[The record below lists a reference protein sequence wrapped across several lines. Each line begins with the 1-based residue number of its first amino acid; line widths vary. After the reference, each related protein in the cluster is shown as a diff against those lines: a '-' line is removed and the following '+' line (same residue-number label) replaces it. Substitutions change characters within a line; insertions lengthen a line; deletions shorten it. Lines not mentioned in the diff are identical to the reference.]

1 MCTTY
6 MIFLWIFETLQ
17 HDRFSNGMGTLDT
30 ESVLIQKSGSCNKL
44 ITLPANHIQFI
55 ILLSL
60 EIARKEN
67 DRISPNTRMNHYY
80 LAFIVC

>member
-6 MIFLWIFETLQ
+6 TIFYGFLKHCNLQ

-44 ITLPANHIQFI
+44 ITLPANHIHII

-60 EIARKEN
+60 EMQVI
-67 DRISPNTRMNHYY
+67 
-80 LAFIVC
+80 IVIRNC